1 VTGASN
7 VTVSGT
13 LVTGSGVNQRGQC
26 RYGGNLTFA
35 AGSVL
40 AIGAAA

>member
-1 VTGASN
+1 VTVTG
-7 VTVSGT
+7 T
-13 LVTGSGVNQRGQC
+13 LATGSGVNQRGQA